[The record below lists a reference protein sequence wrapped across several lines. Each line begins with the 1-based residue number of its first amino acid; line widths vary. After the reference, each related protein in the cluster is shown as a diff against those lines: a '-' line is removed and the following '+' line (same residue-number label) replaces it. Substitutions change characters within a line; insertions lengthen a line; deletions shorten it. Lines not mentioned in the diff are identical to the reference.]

1 MYIKKLNIK
10 YGDMQFK
17 QYSMVKYLGRLIVE
31 TMSGKAMTLN
41 VIHKIIK
48 KLKFRYR
55 KNDFLTLV
63 LRRLLCNALIQPHFD
78 YACSL
83 WYPNPTKKL
92 KHRI

>member
-10 YGDMQFK
+10 YGDMQIK

-41 VIHKIIK
+41 VIHNIIK

-63 LRRLLCNALIQPHFD
+63 LRRLLCNH
-78 YACSL
+78 SH
-83 WYPNPTKKL
+83 KKRIVW
-92 KHRI
+92 KHGPS